1 MWNRR
6 NGSPGSGVALAPPG
20 ITEATPIVIDE
31 GRAIA
36 EGLWPLAAEV
46 HLQTPLPAIEY
57 PQGEFRRLVG
67 ILIRMALTASA
78 GDGSPQVSI
87 GSMSHERVAM
97 FSVHSPL
104 IGAFSSDRAALA
116 EAKAIAV
123 RNGGRL
129 WVDGKCL
136 CGSVAYFTVPL
147 VHGAGL
153 HS

>member
-1 MWNRR
+1 MKEVSSMFNRR
-6 NGSPGSGVALAPPG
+6 NGPGEGGVAVASPPK
-20 ITEATPIVIDE
+20 TDATSVVLDV
-31 GRAIA
+31 GRDIA
-36 EGLWPLAAEV
+36 EGLWPVAAEV

-57 PQGEFRRLVG
+57 PEPDFRRLVG

-78 GDGSPQVSI
+78 GDGSPQVSV

-104 IGAFSSDRAALA
+104 IGAFSSDPAAFT
-116 EAKAIAV
+116 EAKAVAG

-136 CGSVAYFTVPL
+136 CGSVAYFTVP
-147 VHGAGL
+147 VPH
-153 HS
+153 